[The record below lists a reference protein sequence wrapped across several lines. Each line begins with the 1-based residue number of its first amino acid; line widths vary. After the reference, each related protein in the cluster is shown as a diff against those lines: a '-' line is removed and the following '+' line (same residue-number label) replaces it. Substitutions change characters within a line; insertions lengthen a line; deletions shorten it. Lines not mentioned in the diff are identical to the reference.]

1 MKINQHDYNA
11 IVRDL
16 CQRDFHEY
24 RKEINGK
31 KFKDGW
37 WQREIDYK
45 LQRFYERLIAGER
58 PKLVVQAPP
67 QHGKSAITN
76 DFISWVAGKN
86 PDFRTIYTSF
96 SERLGIRANLHL
108 QRVYDGQ
115 VYKNIF
121 PDTRLNERNSVTIS
135 GATLRNR
142 EVLEYEGHDGYFR
155 NTTVRGSITGEGLD
169 LGIIDDP
176 LKGRESANSQTI
188 RDKTWDWF
196 TDDFFTRFSDEAGF
210 LIILTRWH
218 VDDPVGRMA
227 DLFDDLEIV
236 TYPAIAEK
244 DEAHRKVGEALFPE
258 HKSLQFLLDRK
269 KVMADTSWQSLYQQN
284 PFIKGGELFLMMW
297 WKYYRAL
304 PVMQWRGIYGDTA
317 QKTKQ
322 QNDYTVLQCWGKS
335 LMGQAYLIDQ
345 WRGKV
350 ESPELLIEARAFWNK
365 HNADKSS
372 PLRHMKIEDKVSGTG
387 LIQTLSREGIPI
399 IGIPRNTDKLMR
411 ANDVSPLVESGNVFL
426 NENASYLSSL
436 LAEASQ
442 FPNATHDDQIDPL
455 MDALTDILQGDTI
468 NYEDIV

>member
-1 MKINQHDYNA
+1 
-11 IVRDL
+11 
-16 CQRDFHEY
+16 
-24 RKEINGK
+24 
-31 KFKDGW
+31 
-37 WQREIDYK
+37 
-45 LQRFYERLIAGER
+45 
-58 PKLVVQAPP
+58 
-67 QHGKSAITN
+67 
-76 DFISWVAGKN
+76 
-86 PDFRTIYTSF
+86 
-96 SERLGIRANLHL
+96 
-108 QRVYDGQ
+108 
-115 VYKNIF
+115 
-121 PDTRLNERNSVTIS
+121 
-135 GATLRNR
+135 
-142 EVLEYEGHDGYFR
+142 
-155 NTTVRGSITGEGLD
+155 
-169 LGIIDDP
+169 
-176 LKGRESANSQTI
+176 
-188 RDKTWDWF
+188 
-196 TDDFFTRFSDEAGF
+196 
-210 LIILTRWH
+210 
-218 VDDPVGRMA
+218 
-227 DLFDDLEIV
+227 
-236 TYPAIAEK
+236 
-244 DEAHRKVGEALFPE
+244 
-258 HKSLQFLLDRK
+258 
-269 KVMADTSWQSLYQQN
+269 
-284 PFIKGGELFLMMW
+284 
-297 WKYYRAL
+297 
-304 PVMQWRGIYGDTA
+304 MQWRGIYGDTA